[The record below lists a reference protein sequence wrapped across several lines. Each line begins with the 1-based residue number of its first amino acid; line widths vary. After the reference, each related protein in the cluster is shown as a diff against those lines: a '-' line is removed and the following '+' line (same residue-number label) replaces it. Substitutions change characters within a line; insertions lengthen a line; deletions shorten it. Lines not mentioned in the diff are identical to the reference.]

1 MLDEEWKT
9 LKHSVFL
16 EFKPSQV
23 AAASL
28 VYAATN
34 SSTLRLSEW
43 DTQNNDITKWA
54 YAVEEA
60 T

>member
-1 MLDEEWKT
+1 M
-9 LKHSVFL
+9 
-16 EFKPSQV
+16 
-23 AAASL
+23 

-34 SSTLRLSEW
+34 SSTLRLPEW

-60 T
+60 TQVRKIQDIKPVYQLILEKKHSGDWD

>member
-1 MLDEEWKT
+1 MFLD
-9 LKHSVFL
+9 
-16 EFKPSQV
+16 FKPSHV

-34 SSTLRLSEW
+34 STTLRLSEW